1 MSFLKRL
8 FSSLTDS
15 QPKRVT
21 IFIVVGAAVSTASLL
36 GTLLYSVELSGL
48 VSGAWLAVLGA
59 VIAVAIDW
67 SIKEIDTL
75 RALRHT
81 FEEEDGEIRERP
93 PNVAWAL
100 ILSAVLIMIGL
111 AMVAGSG

>member
-1 MSFLKRL
+1 MLRRL
-8 FSSLTDS
+8 WEKLSDS

-21 IFIVVGAAVSTASLL
+21 MFIVVGAAISSASLL
-36 GTLLYSVELSGL
+36 GTLLFSVELSGL

-59 VIAVAIDW
+59 IIAIAIDW

-81 FEEEDGEIRERP
+81 FEEVDGEVRERP

-100 ILSAVLIMIGL
+100 ILAAVLVMIGL
-111 AMVAGSG
+111 AMVAGSA